1 MAVVVT
7 RRFFLI
13 LALCILASL
22 GSLGDV
28 GGAVFSAVMTL
39 MLIIATVVDAVLIP
53 RRALKVERTLPDSL
67 MQGIP
72 ATVSLALRNTSAM
85 PLDLRV
91 KDSPPPEFVATT
103 PAGTPLAD
111 DPLTLVL
118 RGMSEQTLTYTVR
131 SYQRGQFAFRDIFYR
146 ATGVLGLVRRQERIE
161 APAQIVV
168 LPDISAAGARELALS
183 LGSQLMAGQRN
194 APFRG
199 EGREFESMR
208 LYQPDDEFRY
218 IDWKATA
225 KRGQLIT
232 RQYQTERDQRLLI
245 MIDLGRLMSQKI
257 GEYSKLDYAINAA
270 VRLAQT
276 ALFKGDLV
284 GLLLFSHDIA
294 FYLPPHKGTSQFKA
308 IVQALVSAK
317 PRRMEPNYRLVFNYA
332 ARKNIRRT
340 FMVCFTDILDM
351 ETSKS
356 LVEGM
361 SPLIPRHL
369 PMTVTL
375 SDSGLVHAIRKVP
388 QTELEVY
395 EHVAAQEVWNDYQRT
410 VRALQSH
417 GVLTVNVPAEELTL
431 ATINRY
437 LEVKRTSRL

>member
-7 RRFFLI
+7 RRFFLL

-22 GSLGDV
+22 GSLV
-28 GGAVFSAVMTL
+28 EASGAIFSLAMTL
-39 MLIIATVVDAVLIP
+39 LLILATIIDGLLIP
-53 RRALKVERTLPDSL
+53 RRALKIERILPDSL

-72 ATVSLALRNTSAM
+72 ATVELHVRNTSRM
-85 PLDLRV
+85 WLDLRV
-91 KDSPPPEFVATT
+91 KDSPPPEL
-103 PAGTPLAD
+103 AGGEEPLK
-111 DPLTLVL
+111 LVL
-118 RGMSEQTLTYTVR
+118 RGLSDQRLTYTVR

-146 ATGVLGLVRRQERIE
+146 ATGTLGLVRRQERLE
-161 APAQIVV
+161 APAQVVV

-183 LGSQLMAGQRN
+183 LGSQLMAGQRT
-194 APFRG
+194 ATFRG
-199 EGREFESMR
+199 EGREFESLR

-225 KRGQLIT
+225 KRGQLIS

-245 MIDLGRLMSQKI
+245 MIDLGRLMSQRI
-257 GEYSKLDYAINAA
+257 GQYSKLDYAVNAA

-308 IVQALVSAK
+308 IVQALVSAQ

-340 FMVCFTDILDM
+340 FMVCFTDLLDM
-351 ETSKS
+351 ETSQT

-361 SPLIPRHL
+361 TPMIPRHL

-375 SDSGLVHAIRKVP
+375 SDS
-388 QTELEVY
+388 
-395 EHVAAQEVWNDYQRT
+395 
-410 VRALQSH
+410 ALLQ
-417 GVLTVNVPAEELTL
+417 A
-431 ATINRY
+431 
-437 LEVKRTSRL
+437 